1 MSAVLLL
8 SGDGAVR
15 YFNVT
20 VVSVG
25 KAARKLLFIMVDI
38 ELAGHGDTCTV
49 NIEEAGVLYKNWDM
63 NSPIMN

>member
-1 MSAVLLL
+1 MSAVLLQ

-20 VVSVG
+20 VVSVD

-38 ELAGHGDTCTV
+38 ELTGHGDTCTV
-49 NIEEAGVLYKNWDM
+49 SIEEAGVLYMNLDM

>member
-1 MSAVLLL
+1 MSVILLL
-8 SGDGAVR
+8 TGHGAVR

-38 ELAGHGDTCTV
+38 ELVGHGDTCNV
-49 NIEEAGVLYKNWDM
+49 RIEEVGVLYMNSDM
-63 NSPIMN
+63 NFPIMN

>member
-1 MSAVLLL
+1 MSAVLLQ

-15 YFNVT
+15 YFN

-38 ELAGHGDTCTV
+38 ELTGHGDTCTV
-49 NIEEAGVLYKNWDM
+49 SIEEAGVLYTN
-63 NSPIMN
+63 

>member
-1 MSAVLLL
+1 MSVILLL
-8 SGDGAVR
+8 TGHGSVR

-38 ELAGHGDTCTV
+38 ELVGHGDTCTV
-49 NIEEAGVLYKNWDM
+49 RIEEAGVLYM
-63 NSPIMN
+63 N

>member
-8 SGDGAVR
+8 MEDGAVR

-25 KAARKLLFIMVDI
+25 KAAQKLLFIMVDI
-38 ELAGHGDTCTV
+38 ELAGHGDTCIV
-49 NIEEAGVLYKNWDM
+49 SIEEAGVLYKN
-63 NSPIMN
+63 

>member
-1 MSAVLLL
+1 MSAVLLQ

-38 ELAGHGDTCTV
+38 ELAGHGDTYTV
-49 NIEEAGVLYKNWDM
+49 SIEEAGVLYTN
-63 NSPIMN
+63 

>member
-1 MSAVLLL
+1 MSAVLLQ

-49 NIEEAGVLYKNWDM
+49 SIKEVGALYTN
-63 NSPIMN
+63 

>member
-1 MSAVLLL
+1 MSAVLLQ

-20 VVSVG
+20 DVSVG

-38 ELAGHGDTCTV
+38 ELTGHAGTCTV
-49 NIEEAGVLYKNWDM
+49 SIEEANVLYKNWDM